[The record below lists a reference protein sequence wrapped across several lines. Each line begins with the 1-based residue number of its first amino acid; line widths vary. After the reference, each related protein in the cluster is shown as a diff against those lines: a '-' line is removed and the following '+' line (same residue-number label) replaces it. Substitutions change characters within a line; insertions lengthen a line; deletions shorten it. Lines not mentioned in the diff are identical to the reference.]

1 MGGVTISERPVGAE
15 GRDPVR
21 TPSDILAL
29 WRATERLYAAAT
41 PGTDEAAELHAEM
54 RRLMDEYEWR
64 VRGSVPKRVDRAARH
79 R

>member
-1 MGGVTISERPVGAE
+1 MGGVTIRERQAGAE
-15 GRDPVR
+15 GTDPVR

-29 WRATERLYAAAT
+29 WRKTERLYAAAT

-64 VRGSVPKRVDRAARH
+64 VRGSVPKRVDRSAR
-79 R
+79 RR